1 MNEGRY
7 AWSRN
12 PSSFVTRVPLSSFRK
27 HSIPPVKCG
36 MKCRPSAPL
45 EFARPVGYRLDLD
58 MSSSA
63 TLWTQPQATTTHRP
77 LTSPSRLWTRLKN
90 PTPVARLSFETS
102 TSRTMESLKTVTRP
116 AFSAG
121 AMCTSAELYFATTS
135 QPAMQF
141 PQKWQAG
148 RVGVDT
154 DSVAFLT

>member
-1 MNEGRY
+1 
-7 AWSRN
+7 
-12 PSSFVTRVPLSSFRK
+12 
-27 HSIPPVKCG
+27 

-63 TLWTQPQATTTHRP
+63 TLCTHPQATTTHRP
-77 LTSPSRLWTRLKN
+77 LTSPSRLWTRLKKPN
-90 PTPVARLSFETS
+90 AGRPVVLRDQHLPND
-102 TSRTMESLKTVTRP
+102 ESEKTVTRP
-116 AFSAG
+116 VFSAG